1 MSTNHEFQVHR
12 FNTLTSEQLYAI
24 LQLRSEVFV
33 VEQNCIFQD
42 LDGYDQQSYHVMRY
56 EKDELIAYC
65 RILPAQL
72 KYEEWSIGRVVVK
85 VSARGKKIA
94 HDLMVFSLKVI
105 EEKKGAAVRLSA
117 QSHLL
122 NFYGSLGFESVG
134 KSYLEDGIPHTEM
147 FRMLI

>member
-1 MSTNHEFQVHR
+1 MSTNHEFQIHR
-12 FNTLTSEQLYAI
+12 FNALTCEQLYAI
-24 LQLRSEVFV
+24 LQLRNEVFV
-33 VEQNCIFQD
+33 VEQNCVYQD
-42 LDGYDQQSYHVMRY
+42 MDGYDQQSLHVVGN

-85 VSARGKKIA
+85 ASARGKKIA
-94 HDLMVFSLKVI
+94 HQLMVFALNAI
-105 EEKKGAAVRLSA
+105 EERQGAAVRLSA
-117 QSHLL
+117 QSYLL

-147 FRMLI
+147 LRTLI